1 MRRQSSGQNLV
12 WRGCTAYALDRSFD
26 DQKAAVRGNNQLVN
40 PPSEFENLSN
50 DQLAAL
56 AAQWRARAL
65 HGERDA
71 NGRAHEL
78 ERELRRRSGALST
91 LGAELRAPRRIARP
105 WWAFWRK

>member
-1 MRRQSSGQNLV
+1 MQVRILCGVETSHEMSVG
-12 WRGCTAYALDRSFD
+12 SFD
-26 DQKAAVRGNNQLVN
+26 GREAAVLGNNQRVN
-40 PPSEFENLSN
+40 QPSEFENLSD

-91 LGAELRAPRRIARP
+91 LGAELRTPRRIAGP

>member
-1 MRRQSSGQNLV
+1 MSVG
-12 WRGCTAYALDRSFD
+12 SFD
-26 DQKAAVRGNNQLVN
+26 GREAAVCGNNQRVN
-40 PPSEFENLSN
+40 QPSEFENLSD

-91 LGAELRAPRRIARP
+91 LGAELRTPRRIAGP

>member
-1 MRRQSSGQNLV
+1 M
-12 WRGCTAYALDRSFD
+12 WRGNIAWE
-26 DQKAAVRGNNQLVN
+26 VRRVVQRPRGTVPGNNQGVN
-40 PPSEFENLSN
+40 QPSEFENLSD

-91 LGAELRAPRRIARP
+91 LGAELRTPRRIAGP